1 MFSYEILEDDGVIVL
16 ATTGQMAVED
26 YQVFAPKFYAV
37 VRSQGI
43 RRILLDWREF
53 RGWSSKEAPTI
64 TFFSW
69 MEGRPLFDRI
79 AVVFHDGVRNEVEKF
94 QVTEGV
100 EEPERAEHGGRHHLA
115 DRDDTTLRQAICVG
129 AADRAE

>member
-1 MFSYEILEDDGVIVL
+1 MISYEFLEDDGVIVL

-26 YQVFAPKFYAV
+26 YQVVAPKFYAD

-53 RGWSSKEAPTI
+53 QGWRSKEAPTI

-69 MEGRPLFDRI
+69 IESRPLFDRI

-94 QVTEGV
+94 QELFRNASKDVRLFR
-100 EEPERAEHGGRHHLA
+100 PEQYE
-115 DRDDTTLRQAICVG
+115 
-129 AADRAE
+129 AAMNWLKNDKAAGDLSN